1 MAKFLECKKC
11 GAFVGVI
18 KEGGCVPSCC
28 GEEMQEVVPFTQGA
42 EGTEKH
48 VPLVHEEEGRVY
60 VQIGSTLHPMEP
72 DHYIDWVYLLTDQ
85 GAQRKVLHP
94 GQKPEVVFLI
104 GPEEVVL
111 AVEAHCTKH
120 GLWEANIE

>member
-1 MAKFLECKKC
+1 MAKFLTCPKC
-11 GAFVGVI
+11 GLYVGVI
-18 KEGGCVPSCC
+18 HEGSCLPQCC
-28 GEEMQEVVPFTQGA
+28 GEEMQEVVAHTSGN

-48 VPLVHEEEGRVY
+48 VPLVHEEDGKVY
-60 VQIGSTLHPMEP
+60 VQVGSTLHPMDP

-85 GAQRKVLHP
+85 GAQRKTLHP

-104 GPEEVVL
+104 AEDEVVL

-120 GLWEANIE
+120 GLWEATLE